1 MEILIATINIVWLYL
16 CLAPALLILAILLI
30 KLTKNSN
37 ISLPPLAH
45 RHNYK
50 QNLEENEMIYL
61 GKTKYGS
68 SKYEVRIKYKCKEC
82 GDKYTHIDEQTYG
95 NEGGAG
101 V

>member
-1 MEILIATINIVWLYL
+1 MEILTIINVIWLYL
-16 CLAPALLILAILLI
+16 CLAPALLIVAIFLI
-30 KLTKNSN
+30 KLAKNSD
-37 ISLPPLAH
+37 ISLSPLPH

-50 QNLEENEMIYL
+50 QDLEENEMIYL

-82 GDKYTHIDEQTYG
+82 EDEYTYIDEQTYG